1 MRLILLIL
9 PVLLSSCALLKN
21 PLKDAKTF
29 ENSGMYSQSYDEYR
43 RRYEERGDAEALV
56 GMRRTA
62 QVLINIEFEK
72 GYSLYLRGQLDE
84 AREQFDQAEKW
95 RREMEYY
102 RLNLNVD
109 PKFQVAYSDIDNV
122 QFEWYYKEAETLLLA
137 ADFERADI
145 VIDKL
150 RSLRRNDPRVGYLET
165 MSIIYPA
172 YLEGKKAMELG
183 LYRNAYESFSRV
195 CSIDSGFKDALALR
209 NEAKAKLSYTL
220 AYMSVNKDEFP
231 ALEATISS
239 RIKQNIL
246 ALNDPFI
253 TLVERDDIWQI
264 LEEQK
269 LGMGAGMDEETVTQ
283 AGKLIGAQYL
293 VTGEILAYDDVLSN
307 LHIEERQGYL
317 GSTTKSKKVKYEEVS
332 QSRRTTAVFR
342 YQIINAETGVVHA
355 SETLPFELHDEVRYA
370 LFSGEDGDLYP
381 GVWTSKLIPMR
392 SDKVY
397 GWDEKQELDKLL
409 NAPRTPRTG
418 KLLEQEV
425 IDNIASSVAQKVSD
439 FRPPFKQ

>member
-1 MRLILLIL
+1 
-9 PVLLSSCALLKN
+9 
-21 PLKDAKTF
+21 
-29 ENSGMYSQSYDEYR
+29 
-43 RRYEERGDAEALV
+43 
-56 GMRRTA
+56 
-62 QVLINIEFEK
+62 
-72 GYSLYLRGQLDE
+72 
-84 AREQFDQAEKW
+84 
-95 RREMEYY
+95 
-102 RLNLNVD
+102 
-109 PKFQVAYSDIDNV
+109 
-122 QFEWYYKEAETLLLA
+122 
-137 ADFERADI
+137 
-145 VIDKL
+145 
-150 RSLRRNDPRVGYLET
+150 
-165 MSIIYPA
+165 
-172 YLEGKKAMELG
+172 
-183 LYRNAYESFSRV
+183 
-195 CSIDSGFKDALALR
+195 
-209 NEAKAKLSYTL
+209 
-220 AYMSVNKDEFP
+220 MSVNKDEFP